1 MNIWLLFCLYRNKD
15 KINLQYMITITKL
28 KKEEKCRKYRIFMT

>member
-15 KINLQYMITITKL
+15 KINLQYMITKL